1 MPPAEPAILHA
12 RGLVKRFG
20 ASTVLRGVDFSVAP
34 GQVIVVLGENGSGK
48 STLLRLLAGLARP
61 TAGEIQLE
69 GKPFRSSDV
78 AARRTLGFL
87 SHQSHM
93 YDELSLRENLHFAA
107 RLSGLGSDR
116 EVVSRAIALARLEDK
131 ADERIGRLSRGM
143 QQRAALARAFLHQP
157 RILLLDEPFTAL
169 DSASADRIRQWLQD
183 RAAERCAIVVVTHQ
197 PESVWD
203 LATGVGVLA
212 HGAWAILE
220 KRPADLPAFQS
231 RYRTAVR
238 V

>member
-1 MPPAEPAILHA
+1 MPPAEPAILQA

-34 GQVIVVLGENGSGK
+34 GEVVVVFGENGSGK
-48 STLLRLLAGLARP
+48 STLLRILAGLARP

-69 GKPFRSSDV
+69 GKPFLSSDV
-78 AARRTLGFL
+78 AARRVLGFL
-87 SHQSHM
+87 SHRSHM
-93 YDELSLRENLHFAA
+93 YDELSLRENLRFAA
-107 RLSGLGSDR
+107 RLFGLTAERD
-116 EVVSRAIALARLEDK
+116 VVNRALELARLEEK
-131 ADERIGRLSRGM
+131 GDERLGGLSRGM

-157 RILLLDEPFTAL
+157 RLLLLDEPFTAL

-183 RAAERCAIVVVTHQ
+183 RAAERCAIVIVTHQ

-212 HGAWAILE
+212 GGKWAILE
-220 KRPADLPAFQS
+220 SRPADLAGFQS
-231 RYRTAVR
+231 RYRAAVR